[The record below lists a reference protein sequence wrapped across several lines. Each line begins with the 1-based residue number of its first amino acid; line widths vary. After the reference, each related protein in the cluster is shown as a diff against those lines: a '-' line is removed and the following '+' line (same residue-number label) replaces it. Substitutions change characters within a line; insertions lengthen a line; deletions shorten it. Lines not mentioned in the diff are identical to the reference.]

1 MVFGILSVLSAT
13 SAHSTIGLLNDPLA
27 LRLWLSRGSPSLNMQ
42 YPNPYSQLPL
52 ESSVSAIL
60 TIKLP
65 KALLNLA
72 VFLYLIAFGLYLILS
87 WVEAVPTGNDDYR
100 NVFIAFILCVGLTF
114 VYSSIC
120 FFQRVLGAARASHQF
135 QYKRLGVTLE
145 KSPELEA
152 LESKLQSF
160 QKKSDLAEEIEA
172 LTSEMRAVRDDFN
185 IERPVVPVVPTG
197 PRPALICSSEVPEEE
212 KVVGSHQSKPSA
224 AEDTKALT
232 HELKALRE
240 ALNTFR
246 TMGKSSL

>member
-1 MVFGILSVLSAT
+1 
-13 SAHSTIGLLNDPLA
+13 
-27 LRLWLSRGSPSLNMQ
+27 MQ
-42 YPNPYSQLPL
+42 YPDPYNQLPL
-52 ESSVSAIL
+52 ESSVSPIL
-60 TIKLP
+60 AIKLP

-87 WVEAVPTGNDDYR
+87 WIEAVPTRNDDYR
-100 NVFIAFILCVGLTF
+100 NIFIAFILCVGLTF

-120 FFQRVLGAARASHQF
+120 FFQRVLGAARASQQF

-160 QKKSDLAEEIEA
+160 QKKSDLAGEIEA
-172 LTSEMRAVRDDFN
+172 LTSEMRAIRDDFN
-185 IERPVVPVVPTG
+185 IERPVVPTG
-197 PRPALICSSEVPEEE
+197 PRSAVICSSEVPEEE
-212 KVVGSHQSKPSA
+212 KVVGSHQLKLA
-224 AEDTKALT
+224 AAGDTRALT